1 MTLSKKRKNGSVV
14 LVGRPNVGKSTLFNR
29 VTGSRRA
36 IVSTEPG
43 TTRDVLRAP
52 VEWLTETF
60 ELVDTGGVFGAS
72 NDPLQEEVASIG
84 LKALDNADVVVLVV
98 DVIDGLLPADKDLA
112 GKVRR
117 VGVPVVLAVNKVDNS
132 KVEGRVGE
140 FHALG
145 INLVMA
151 IAAEHGLGIGDLLD
165 EVVSL
170 LQGSGHHVKNLK
182 SADSRDDLSVAIIG
196 RQNVGK
202 SSLVNVLVREE
213 RVLVSDLA
221 GTTRDAIDTVI
232 KWNGLQIRLVD
243 TAGIRR
249 PGKIASSGLVD
260 EVSVA
265 LAKRA
270 MQRADVSVVVM
281 DASARIAKQDAAI
294 AGEAERAGCGVVL
307 AANKWDLVKM
317 RGSDFAKEFDRDL
330 RDALKFVEFAP
341 IVHLSALT
349 GERTTKLLETVYKVS
364 RARATHVSTGELN
377 RFLEQVT
384 KRHPPASP
392 GRREVKIQYG
402 TQVGSKPPR
411 FLIFTNI
418 ASSFHFS
425 YERFLKNRLRETFN
439 FVGTP
444 IRLLVRA
451 RRVRSSRGS

>member
-1 MTLSKKRKNGSVV
+1 MTLSKKHRNGSVV

-52 VEWLTETF
+52 VEWLTATF

-98 DVIDGLLPADKDLA
+98 DVIDGLLPADKDVA
-112 GKVRR
+112 EKARR
-117 VGVPVVLAVNKVDNS
+117 VGIPVVLAVNKVDNNR
-132 KVEGRVGE
+132 VEERVGE
-140 FHALG
+140 FHSLG
-145 INLVMA
+145 INLVMP

-170 LQGSGHHVKNLK
+170 LQGLGHHTQNLK
-182 SADSRDDLSVAIIG
+182 SAKDHNDLSVAIVG

-202 SSLVNVLVREE
+202 SSLVNLLVHEE
-213 RVLVSDLA
+213 RVLVSNLA

-232 KWNGLQIRLVD
+232 KWNKIRIRLID

-249 PGKIASSGLVD
+249 PGKVAASGSVD
-260 EVSVA
+260 EVSVT
-265 LAKRA
+265 LAKQA
-270 MQRADVSVVVM
+270 MQRADVSVVM
-281 DASARIAKQDAAI
+281 IDASGKIAKQDAVI
-294 AGEAERAGCGVVL
+294 AGEAERAGCGIVI
-307 AANKWDLVKM
+307 AANKWDLVKT
-317 RGSDFAKEFDRDL
+317 RGPDFAKEFDKDL

-349 GERTTKLLETVYKVS
+349 GARTPKLLEAVHKVS

-377 RFLEQVT
+377 RFLEKVT

-392 GRREVKIQYG
+392 GRKEVKVQYG

-411 FLIFTNI
+411 FLIFTNT
-418 ASSFHFS
+418 ASRFHFS

-439 FVGTP
+439 FIGTP

-451 RRVRSSRGS
+451 RRVRSS